1 MKTAVFLCGPTAVGK
16 TKVAIELAQWLNT
29 EIVSFDSRQF
39 YRELKIGAAPPDED
53 ELHAVKH
60 HFVAN
65 LSVEDN
71 LSAGAFEKQALPTMD
86 NIFKQYNTLILVG
99 GSGLYM
105 KALLEGF
112 DSLPEVPAEI
122 RESINELY
130 RERGLPYLQDEVAK
144 QDPEFYAQVDQQNPQ
159 RLIRALEI
167 MASSG
172 KKYSSFRQQRKA
184 KRSFTSLKIGLH
196 MPRELLY
203 QRINRRV
210 DKMMEAGLL
219 KEARSLYPLREKNA
233 LQTVGYREL
242 FAHFNGEYDLATA
255 IEEIKKN
262 SRRYAKR
269 QLTWFRR
276 DDEIKW
282 FEPNN
287 LADIKLYLSERLSHE
302 PRIK

>member
-1 MKTAVFLCGPTAVGK
+1 MKTAVFICGPTAVGK
-16 TKVAIELAQWLNT
+16 TKIAIELAHWLET

-39 YRELKIGAAPPDED
+39 YRELKIGAAPPDAD
-53 ELHAVKH
+53 ELQAVKH
-60 HFVAN
+60 HFIGN

-71 LSAGAFEKQALPTMD
+71 LSAGAFEKRALQSM
-86 NIFKQYNTLILVG
+86 NGIFQQHDALILVG

-112 DSLPEVPAEI
+112 DQLPEVPAET
-122 RESINELY
+122 RARINQQY
-130 RERGLPYLQDEVAK
+130 QDSGLPYLQEEVAK
-144 QDPEFYAQVDQQNPQ
+144 RDPEYYAQVDRQNPQ

-167 MASSG
+167 MESSG
-172 KKYSSFRQQRKA
+172 QKFSFFRQKRKA
-184 KRSFTSLKIGLH
+184 KRDFRSLKVGLN
-196 MPRELLY
+196 MPRQKLY
-203 QRINRRV
+203 ERINLRV

-219 KEARSLYPLREKNA
+219 QEARSLYPLREKNA

-242 FAHFNGEYDLATA
+242 FAHFEGKYDLETA
-255 IEEIKKN
+255 VEEIKKS

-282 FEPNN
+282 FDPDN
-287 LADIKLYLSERLSHE
+287 LTDIKTYLSERLSNE
-302 PRIK
+302 